1 MSRIEEVLG
10 SYAIAV
16 EFLAKVFGKDTE
28 VVLHDTTK
36 PDNSII
42 AIANSHLSGREIGAP
57 LTDFAMGKL
66 MEGDDHDYFV
76 NYTGKTADGKILKS
90 SSFFIKH
97 EGKTVGMLCIN
108 QNINALVDALD
119 VLKNMFALDVNQKE
133 EARVEETFSSSAE
146 DLISSMLDDAVKQSA
161 ILPNR
166 MSLKEK
172 KIFLK
177 NLQDKGFFLMKGS
190 VLEITKVMDVS
201 EATVYR
207 YLKQITQ

>member
-1 MSRIEEVLG
+1 MSRIEEVLN
-10 SYAIAV
+10 SYSIAV

-28 VVLHDTTK
+28 VVLHDITK

-42 AIANSHLSGREIGAP
+42 AIANNHLSGREIGAP

-90 SSFFIKH
+90 SSLFIKH
-97 EGKTVGMLCIN
+97 EGKTIGMLCIN

-119 VLKNMFALDVNQKE
+119 VLKDMFALSDTAKKE
-133 EARVEETFSSSAE
+133 ANVEETFTNSAE
-146 DLISSMLDDAVKQSA
+146 DLIMNMLNEAIKQSA
-161 ILPNR
+161 IEPKR

-172 KIFLK
+172 KVFMKTLS
-177 NLQDKGFFLMKGS
+177 DKGFFLMKGS

-207 YLKQITQ
+207 YLKQIT